1 MEAQMS
7 YPEAEFSADWRHTDF
22 STFSPEKGTV
32 LTMHADGLTFWTDG
46 LYKSTYHRVRAPR
59 EGDHRVRNLCFLT
72 YHHDVSRQ
80 SLEDSIPMIKNVL
93 HLEPL
98 T

>member
-46 LYKSTYHRVRAPR
+46 LYKSTYHRV
-59 EGDHRVRNLCFLT
+59 
-72 YHHDVSRQ
+72 
-80 SLEDSIPMIKNVL
+80 
-93 HLEPL
+93 
-98 T
+98 